1 MSKKPIISNDDQMT
15 LMSSK
20 VGDIYQKMAQDLML
34 QIIKRIKE
42 RGTADLEREPWLWQL
57 EKLNSMYM
65 LNEQNIKY
73 IQKQTGIARK
83 LLNKIIKNEG
93 LKVYQNTY
101 QQLAE
106 QLNVENNPSD
116 VKQALESYVNQAF
129 LELDNYVN
137 QTLLS
142 SNFGNNTVM
151 KMYKSIIEELVA
163 KVAGGIM
170 TADQAIAETI
180 MQWVDRGV
188 PSFFVDAAGR
198 RWNIDTYARMIIDS
212 TIFRVYNDM
221 RTKASEELGVDT
233 FYYSIH
239 AASRPACA
247 PIQAKVITKGL
258 GFYSEELGYHV
269 DSLSAHGW
277 GTPGGCLGNRCKH
290 YLTPFII
297 GVNELP
303 ELPNQLKN
311 LTEEQAIENGKKQAR
326 QRAYERSI
334 RDNKFKLEAAKAIE
348 DIKLIEKY
356 RNLLA
361 NNRVGLKALLK
372 ENDFLFR
379 DYIREQKN
387 KVG

>member
-1 MSKKPIISNDDQMT
+1 MPKKPIISNDDQMT

-116 VKQALESYVNQAF
+116 VKQALDSYVNQAF
-129 LELDNYVN
+129 LDLDNYVN

-151 KMYKSIIEELVA
+151 KMYKSIIEELAA

-247 PIQAKVITKGL
+247 PIQAKVITKGS

-361 NNRVGLKALLK
+361 NNRVGLMALLK

-379 DYIREQKN
+379 DYVREQKN

>member
-65 LNEQNIKY
+65 LNDQNIKY

-129 LELDNYVN
+129 LDLDNYVN

-247 PIQAKVITKGL
+247 PIQAKVITKGS

-379 DYIREQKN
+379 DYIREQK
-387 KVG
+387 K

>member
-129 LELDNYVN
+129 LDLDNYVN

-247 PIQAKVITKGL
+247 PIQAKVITKGS

-387 KVG
+387 KVD

>member
-1 MSKKPIISNDDQMT
+1 MSKKPIIANDDQMT

-20 VGDIYQKMAQDLML
+20 VADIYQKMAQELML
-34 QIIKRIKE
+34 QLIKRIKE
-42 RGTADLEREPWLWQL
+42 RGTADLEREPWLWHL
-57 EKLNSMYM
+57 EKLNSMHM
-65 LNEQNIKY
+65 INEQNIKY
-73 IQKQTGIARK
+73 IQKQTGIARS
-83 LLNKIIKNEG
+83 LLDKIIRNEG

-106 QLNVENNPSD
+106 QLEFDTSPSD
-116 VKQALESYVNQAF
+116 VKQVLESYVNQVF

-142 SNFGNNTVM
+142 SNFMNNAVM
-151 KMYKSIIEELVA
+151 KVYKSILEEVVA
-163 KVAGGIM
+163 KVSVGIL
-170 TADQAIAETI
+170 TPEQAVTETV
-180 MQWVDRGV
+180 MQWVDRGI
-188 PSFFVDAAGR
+188 PSFFVDSAGR
-198 RWNIDTYARMIIDS
+198 RWNIDTYARMVINS
-212 TIFRVYNDM
+212 TTFRVYNDM
-221 RTKASEELGVDT
+221 RTRASEELGVDT

-247 PIQAKVITKGL
+247 PIQAKVITKGS

-269 DSLSAHGW
+269 DSLSDHGW
-277 GTPGGCLGNRCKH
+277 GKPAGALGINCKH

-334 RDNKFKLEAAKAIE
+334 RDNKFKLEAAKTLE
-348 DIKLIEKY
+348 NDVLIEKY

-361 NNRVGLKALLK
+361 NNYVGLRILLK
-372 ENDFLFR
+372 ENDFLYR
-379 DYIREQKN
+379 DYARERVY

>member
-65 LNEQNIKY
+65 LNDQNIKY

-129 LELDNYVN
+129 LDLDNYVN

-247 PIQAKVITKGL
+247 PIQAKVITKGS

-379 DYIREQKN
+379 DYVREQKN

>member
-1 MSKKPIISNDDQMT
+1 M
-15 LMSSK
+15 
-20 VGDIYQKMAQDLML
+20 G
-34 QIIKRIKE
+34 
-42 RGTADLEREPWLWQL
+42 
-57 EKLNSMYM
+57 
-65 LNEQNIKY
+65 
-73 IQKQTGIARK
+73 
-83 LLNKIIKNEG
+83 
-93 LKVYQNTY
+93 
-101 QQLAE
+101 
-106 QLNVENNPSD
+106 
-116 VKQALESYVNQAF
+116 
-129 LELDNYVN
+129 
-137 QTLLS
+137 
-142 SNFGNNTVM
+142 
-151 KMYKSIIEELVA
+151 
-163 KVAGGIM
+163 
-170 TADQAIAETI
+170 
-180 MQWVDRGV
+180 
-188 PSFFVDAAGR
+188 
-198 RWNIDTYARMIIDS
+198 
-212 TIFRVYNDM
+212 
-221 RTKASEELGVDT
+221 TKASEELGVDT

-247 PIQAKVITKGL
+247 PIQAKVITKGS

-361 NNRVGLKALLK
+361 NNRVGLMALLK

-379 DYIREQKN
+379 DYVREQKN

>member
-65 LNEQNIKY
+65 LNDQNIKY

-106 QLNVENNPSD
+106 QLNIENNPSD

-129 LELDNYVN
+129 LDLDNYVN

-247 PIQAKVITKGL
+247 PIQAKVITKGS

-379 DYIREQKN
+379 DYVREQKN